1 MFLSGVDVFFSYFI
15 GSSFFVLNF
24 ESLDSDGL
32 SFFVGPLSS
41 KSFGD
46 DFDFLRSG
54 LKAAYFNCFLVIC
67 CVSSFL
73 DADLLALVDIMKI
86 MLNFYYNF
94 IMYCG

>member
-41 KSFGD
+41 KSFEA
-46 DFDFLRSG
+46 DFVFLRSG
-54 LKAAYFNCFLVIC
+54 LNAAYFNYFLVIFDG
-67 CVSSFL
+67 SSTF
-73 DADLLALVDIMKI
+73 DVDLLALVDIR
-86 MLNFYYNF
+86 
-94 IMYCG
+94 